1 MRFALRIVCYAALV
15 LSGLSLHAQTRITSV
30 GPASAK
36 PGDVVTA
43 TGEAIDPANVDALY
57 LTNGKDDI
65 EVSMSEQTEKTIK
78 FKIPADVKPGRW
90 ALMVRTKGA
99 EPKLLEQPTKVTV
112 E

>member
-1 MRFALRIVCYAALV
+1 MRFAVRFLCCSAL
-15 LSGLSLHAQTRITSV
+15 LLFALSLNAQTRITSV
-30 GPASAK
+30 DPVSAK

-43 TGEAIDPANVDALY
+43 SGDGIDPANVDALY

-65 EVSMSEQTEKTIK
+65 EVPMSEQTAKTIK
-78 FKIPADVKPGRW
+78 FKIPAGVKAGRW
-90 ALMVRTKGA
+90 TLMVRTKGD